1 MVGSVHPVQ
10 TIELMAEL
18 ERIGYDGAI
27 YFDTFPDQG
36 GADPVAEAETNIAL
50 TERLRAVAAE
60 LAASAALAEAVAR
73 QDAPAATRIVARAP
87 LRFSA
92 MIDVLVAGSLH
103 LDVVVDAPRLP
114 RLDETLMGR
123 SVAYRLGGKGGNQA
137 IAAARMG
144 ARTAMAGRVGSDR
157 FSAQI
162 LAELDAAGVDRPP
175 GRTGKRSVRHE
186 RCDRGRVGQLR
197 RRRGLGCKSGL

>member
-1 MVGSVHPVQ
+1 
-10 TIELMAEL
+10 
-18 ERIGYDGAI
+18 
-27 YFDTFPDQG
+27 
-36 GADPVAEAETNIAL
+36 
-50 TERLRAVAAE
+50 
-60 LAASAALAEAVAR
+60 
-73 QDAPAATRIVARAP
+73 
-87 LRFSA
+87 

-162 LAELDAAGVDRPP
+162 PR
-175 GRTGKRSVRHE
+175 RTGCRRSGIGTGSNRQKE
-186 RCDRGRVGQLR
+186 RPA
-197 RRRGLGCKSGL
+197 